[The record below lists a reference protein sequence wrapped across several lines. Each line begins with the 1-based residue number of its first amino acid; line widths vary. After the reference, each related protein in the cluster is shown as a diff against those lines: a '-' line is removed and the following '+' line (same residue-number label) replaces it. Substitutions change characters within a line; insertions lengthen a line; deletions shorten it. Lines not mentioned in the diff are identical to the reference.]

1 MITLIGIYL
10 AVAYEQKV
18 IAIIFSLG
26 FVLFIYLVRVH
37 AGLEN
42 KKEWNQTLVN
52 INLKE
57 LKLLDGC
64 TEGMDAGTEFLHSS
78 HNYNEDLD
86 IFGNRSLFQLI
97 NRTATAYGRIALA
110 KRLSN
115 PITDIDILKARQ
127 NAIYE
132 LRDKPDWR
140 QNFQAIGNIFN
151 EKKKI

>member
-1 MITLIGIYL
+1 
-10 AVAYEQKV
+10 
-18 IAIIFSLG
+18 
-26 FVLFIYLVRVH
+26 
-37 AGLEN
+37 
-42 KKEWNQTLVN
+42 
-52 INLKE
+52 
-57 LKLLDGC
+57 
-64 TEGMDAGTEFLHSS
+64 MDAGTEFLHSS